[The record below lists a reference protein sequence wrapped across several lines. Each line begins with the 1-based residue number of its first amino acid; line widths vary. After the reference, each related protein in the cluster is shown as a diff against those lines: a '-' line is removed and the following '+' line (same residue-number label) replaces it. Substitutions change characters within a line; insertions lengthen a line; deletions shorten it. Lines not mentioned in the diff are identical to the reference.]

1 MQVPQYRAA
10 SKELLAQA
18 KQDLAAGY
26 ARQASEKGW
35 GAAAQ
40 TVKALAADRGWPHH
54 AHPLLHQAAGRL
66 ARETGDRQISTLFH
80 VANSLH
86 GNFYKNWFA
95 PEVVEDGLRDVELL
109 IEKLEPLL

>member
-18 KQDLAAGY
+18 KQELAAGD

-40 TVKALAADRGWPHH
+40 MVKALAADRGWPYH
-54 AHPLLHQAAGRL
+54 AHPLLYQAAGRL

-86 GNFYKNWFA
+86 GNFYENWFA

-109 IEKLEPLL
+109 IDKLEPLL